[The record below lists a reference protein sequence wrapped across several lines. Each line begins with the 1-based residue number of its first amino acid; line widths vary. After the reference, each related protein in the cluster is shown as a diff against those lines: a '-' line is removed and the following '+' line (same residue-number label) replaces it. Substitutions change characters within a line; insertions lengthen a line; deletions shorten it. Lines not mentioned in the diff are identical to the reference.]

1 MSLRYLLVSLT
12 VALVG
17 VFAAYF
23 AGIWPMLGGHPYWSQ
38 SVTYIGAAIGVVL
51 FLGVWLATEKLRWS
65 GKYLAIAIVALM
77 VIAFIVST
85 LGKREFVGSYA
96 ENRMA
101 GRFWYYGFTAFIAA
115 LFTSAAIAVQALQKG
130 KR

>member
-1 MSLRYLLVSLT
+1 MSLRNMLISLAT
-12 VALVG
+12 ALVG
-17 VFAAYF
+17 IFAAYF
-23 AGIWPMLGGHPYWSQ
+23 AGIWPMLGGHPHWSQ
-38 SVTYIGAAIGVVL
+38 GVTYIGAAIGVVL

-65 GKYLAIAIVALM
+65 GKYLAIAIVAVL
-77 VIAFIVST
+77 VVAFIVST
-85 LGKREFVGSYA
+85 MGKREFVGSYA

-101 GRFWYYGFTAFIAA
+101 GQIWYYGFTAFIAA